1 MKPQHVLIVS
11 DTHSKDIVY
20 YQVVKKEAPLTMV
33 VHAVDAEGQ
42 DDRLAAICRVP
53 FYCVRGNNDFF
64 SDLPSDLEFYIG
76 DVKTFLTHGHHY
88 YCSFTEADMI
98 DEARRR
104 SCKILIYGHTH
115 RPTAHF
121 TDGILVLNPGSLTY
135 PRQYDHRPSY
145 ILLDIDEHGTPSAEI
160 RYV

>member
-33 VHAVDAEGQ
+33 VHAGDAEGQ

-88 YCSFTEADMI
+88 YSFYGRHSGSESRKPYVSKAV
-98 DEARRR
+98 R
-104 SCKILIYGHTH
+104 SPAVVYSSGY
-115 RPTAHF
+115 R
-121 TDGILVLNPGSLTY
+121 
-135 PRQYDHRPSY
+135 
-145 ILLDIDEHGTPSAEI
+145 
-160 RYV
+160 

>member
-33 VHAVDAEGQ
+33 VHAGDAEGQ

-98 DEARRR
+98 DEA
-104 SCKILIYGHTH
+104 
-115 RPTAHF
+115 HF

-145 ILLDIDEHGTPSAEI
+145 ILLDIDENGTPSAEI